1 MGREAA
7 NGHLGTKNQVKR
19 MLRNLSLKRPN
30 WLRRA
35 GKKMAKAIEKDRREY
50 SYAMSETLGSLREA
64 HSMTIGQ

>member
-19 MLRNLSLKRPN
+19 VLRNLSLKKPN

-50 SYAMSETLGSLREA
+50 S
-64 HSMTIGQ
+64 